1 MSGKLEGKVAVVTGG
16 GGGIGRW
23 IVLGLAEE
31 GAKVVVNDIAKSPE
45 GVSAADKVV
54 QEVKQANGVAVANYD
69 SVATM
74 SGGENIAKAA
84 VDNFGRIDILINA
97 AGNFVRVPFFELTE
111 AQWDSIIAVHLKGL
125 FSCSRAAAKYM
136 VQQKTGGRIIN
147 FSSRAF
153 LGGTNNIA
161 YGAGKSGVIGFT
173 MMVAKEL
180 APYNITVN
188 AILPGAMTALF
199 PGERK
204 PSNDGIPLTRRPQP
218 EFVAPIFIYLSTDLA
233 QKITGRFFYAAGSDI
248 CVYGEPFKLGATSSF
263 TRKPG
268 GAKWTVDELAEIVP
282 PLAGLVP

>member
-1 MSGKLEGKVAVVTGG
+1 MGRKLEGKVAVVTGG
-16 GGGIGRW
+16 GGGIGKW

-31 GAKVVVNDIAKSPE
+31 GARVVVNDIARNAE

-54 QEVKQANGVAVANYD
+54 QEVNQANGVAVANHD

-74 SGGENIAKAA
+74 EGGENIAKAA
-84 VDNFGRIDILINA
+84 VDNFGRIDILINC
-97 AGNFVRVPFFELTE
+97 AGNFVRVPFFDLTE
-111 AQWDSIIAVHLKGL
+111 EQWDSIITVHLKGI
-125 FSCSRAAAKYM
+125 FSCSRAVAKRM
-136 VQQKTGGRIIN
+136 VQQNNGGRIIN

-153 LGGTNNIA
+153 FSGTNNLA
-161 YGAGKSGVIGFT
+161 YGAAKSGVVGFT
-173 MMVAKEL
+173 IMLSKEL

-188 AILPGAMTALF
+188 AVLPGAMTALF

-204 PSNDGIPLTRRPQP
+204 PSNDGIPVTRRPQP
-218 EFVAPIFIYLSTDLA
+218 EYVAPMFIYLASDAA

-248 CVYGEPFKLGATSSF
+248 CVYGEPFKLGSNSSF

-268 GAKWTVDELAEIVP
+268 GAKWTVDELAEIIP